1 MNNKNDR
8 KLMVLSVLVAVIMW
22 SFVMTSTNPS
32 LSKTVRGVPLTIKNQ
47 EEMQKD
53 GYALVSK
60 DELTN
65 VNVKVEGSRSDL
77 AYLSAEDLVA
87 SVDLGIPKEGIK
99 TLIIKVEAPSG
110 IKVDSVSPSN
120 VNIKIEKIV
129 KKDLPVDVKISD
141 RLKDSK
147 IIKVSEQS
155 PENITVSGLR
165 NDIDKLDKLMLKI
178 DDEEYLDGKIHNVA
192 VKPVD
197 KNGKIIENLELSQKY
212 VSISFDVLQSK
223 EVNVEVNY
231 DDIPKNMKIEESK
244 ISPVK
249 VIIKGEK
256 NILDKIDSIKT
267 KKIDLSNLKDN
278 EFEQKVELEVPEDV
292 ELNNPDFF
300 VDVYVKLGKDRK
312 SVV

>member
-223 EVNVEVNY
+223 EVNVEVDY

-278 EFEQKVELEVPEDV
+278 EFEQKVELEVPENV

-300 VDVYVKLGKDRK
+300 VDVYVKLGKK
-312 SVV
+312 N